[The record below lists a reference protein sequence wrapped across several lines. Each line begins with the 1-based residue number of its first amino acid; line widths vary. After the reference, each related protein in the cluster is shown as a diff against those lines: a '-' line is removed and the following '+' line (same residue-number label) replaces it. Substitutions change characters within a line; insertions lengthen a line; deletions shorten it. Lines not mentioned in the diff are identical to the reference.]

1 MNRMADCFTLRKRIT
16 RLKCVNSEVSSSSF
30 TLKRVP
36 SNGSM
41 APCWNNRGD
50 HARQELDH
58 LSDLSGTESRKT
70 LKKPDYII
78 SYYIILYYIIFYH
91 IISYYIILYFII
103 LYYIV
108 LYCIIFYFIS
118 IMLYYIISKLN

>member
-1 MNRMADCFTLRKRIT
+1 MADCFTLRKRIT

-91 IISYYIILYFII
+91 TISYYVILYYIILYCTVLYFILSVLCYTI
-103 LYYIV
+103 LYQ
-108 LYCIIFYFIS
+108 
-118 IMLYYIISKLN
+118 N